1 MHMQFR
7 SEQEIENYKK
17 FLAQRRPANPV
28 FLEVWGK
35 MQANGDLDNLDDDE
49 VLEAVLD
56 TTEEIM
62 ESHNHIRRTR

>member
-1 MHMQFR
+1 M
-7 SEQEIENYKK
+7 
-17 FLAQRRPANPV
+17 

-35 MQANGDLDNLDDDE
+35 MQATGDLDNLDDDE
-49 VLEAVLD
+49 ALEAVLD